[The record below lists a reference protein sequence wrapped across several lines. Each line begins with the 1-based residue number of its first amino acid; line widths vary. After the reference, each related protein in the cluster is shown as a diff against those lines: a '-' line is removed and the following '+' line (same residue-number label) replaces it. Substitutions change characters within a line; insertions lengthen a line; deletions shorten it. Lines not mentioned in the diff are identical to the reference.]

1 MSRFYLGSSA
11 STTTASP
18 LNSTTTSIRDPSSD
32 DEEDNLPYPTPL
44 PRNDFLSP
52 SFSPQAYLS
61 TLHNRHQTLEDLRSH
76 LRNRSQLINKELLD
90 LVNSNYE
97 DFVNLGADL
106 RGGEEKVE
114 GVRVGVLAL
123 QRVVESVRANV
134 SERLEEIKVLLEER
148 KRARKSIA
156 LGRALLEVNGR
167 IEELEERLVV
177 ESIGKSGVDDEEDT
191 GSEDDSDTG
200 EGGVVLNGIS
210 AIPVSRLRRH
220 AQQYLSIQQLMQHI
234 GPQNVFLMAQQSRM
248 IKIRNTMLLDLGTA
262 FKQAKAAG
270 QAGGDRLLKIAG
282 IYRDLGELGEA
293 MRALKGG

>member
-1 MSRFYLGSSA
+1 
-11 STTTASP
+11 
-18 LNSTTTSIRDPSSD
+18 
-32 DEEDNLPYPTPL
+32 
-44 PRNDFLSP
+44 
-52 SFSPQAYLS
+52 
-61 TLHNRHQTLEDLRSH
+61 
-76 LRNRSQLINKELLD
+76 
-90 LVNSNYE
+90 
-97 DFVNLGADL
+97 
-106 RGGEEKVE
+106 
-114 GVRVGVLAL
+114 
-123 QRVVESVRANV
+123 RVVESVRANV